1 MCDIKNMTNEEL
13 KGLSDRIAAE
23 LTERRTK
30 EKNALLKT
38 LSDTLKR
45 LYDIDPNYYMNGSI
59 RTDCCCEPMEIDLFD
74 LLLEYFEIC

>member
-23 LTERRTK
+23 LTERRIK

-38 LSDTLKR
+38 LSDTVER
-45 LYDIDPNYYMNGSI
+45 LYDIDHTFYMNGSI
-59 RTDCCCEPMEIDLFD
+59 RTDCCGEPMEIDLFG
-74 LLLEYFEIC
+74 LLCDYFDI

>member
-23 LTERRTK
+23 LTERRIK

-38 LSDTLKR
+38 LSDTVKR
-45 LYDIDPNYYMNGSI
+45 LYDIDPDFYMNGSI
-59 RTDCCCEPMEIDLFD
+59 RTDCCDELMEIDLFD
-74 LLLEYFEIC
+74 LLRDYFDI